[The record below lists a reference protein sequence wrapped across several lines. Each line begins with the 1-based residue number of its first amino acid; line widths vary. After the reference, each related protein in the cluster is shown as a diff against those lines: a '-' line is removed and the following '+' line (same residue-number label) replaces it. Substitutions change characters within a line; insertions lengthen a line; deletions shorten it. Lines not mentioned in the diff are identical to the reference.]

1 VALEPLAPEAG
12 VAENRGHVGVARED
26 PEAVRRPV
34 DRVRGAEARV
44 ARIGIGD
51 GRGIR
56 RAEEA
61 PAVDRPAVD
70 RAADHR
76 AGDSSAGGWLVDP
89 DHARVAVVLRRRE
102 R

>member
-12 VAENRGHVGVARED
+12 VAADRGHVGVARED
-26 PEAVRRPV
+26 PEAARRPM
-34 DRVRGAEARV
+34 DRVLGAEARV

-61 PAVDRPAVD
+61 PAVDRPVD
-70 RAADHR
+70 RATARR
-76 AGDSSAGGWLVDP
+76 ARDSSAGGWLVDP
-89 DHARVAVVLRRRE
+89 DRARVAVVLRRRE